1 MTIALSRGPGDGS
14 RLSCPAYVL
23 GMYTSPMATRPASRR
38 INMRLSDEQENL
50 LRQAAA
56 EQGESL
62 TGFVL
67 AAATARARQVIEQA
81 QRIELSRTAFARF
94 AEALND
100 PVEDMPT

>member
-1 MTIALSRGPGDGS
+1 MAL
-14 RLSCPAYVL
+14 
-23 GMYTSPMATRPASRR
+23 RPASRR

-81 QRIELSRTAFARF
+81 QRIELSRATFARF

-100 PVEDMPT
+100 PVEDMPTLRRYARPSWAAAFRPVKRSASTTT